1 MYQVVYDA
9 IHAKSGQS
17 GPLKLQ
23 YIRTEK
29 EIVMGWVS
37 LSVRAPDLLSTEFL
51 DNTTIRALHRS
62 IAEITQDSSHQRCQL
77 GYSLG
82 QKGGNKVVFARCTSI
97 LRGSCVRLNHCMEHW
112 VLH

>member
-23 YIRTEK
+23 CIRTEK

-37 LSVRAPDLLSTEFL
+37 RAARAPELL
-51 DNTTIRALHRS
+51 
-62 IAEITQDSSHQRCQL
+62 
-77 GYSLG
+77 
-82 QKGGNKVVFARCTSI
+82 
-97 LRGSCVRLNHCMEHW
+97 
-112 VLH
+112 

>member
-1 MYQVVYDA
+1 MTNLLISFDRLITMYQVVYDA

-37 LSVRAPDLLSTEFL
+37 LSVRVPDFL
-51 DNTTIRALHRS
+51 
-62 IAEITQDSSHQRCQL
+62 
-77 GYSLG
+77 
-82 QKGGNKVVFARCTSI
+82 
-97 LRGSCVRLNHCMEHW
+97 
-112 VLH
+112 